1 MRYLLFLL
9 LFFSFPLFAGT
20 PYCSCYQVDVT
31 DPYMRPPEMLEWL
44 GSKTPCPL
52 CFTYDCYGIDATGN
66 LGNTSSLCTSACQ
79 TKNVNYLTI
88 GDGLQSLWSVAA
100 GDCSNPKGADPP
112 PVEPPPGDPPPG
124 DPPPAGDDAP
134 FPCGYPGAQYLNCNV
149 YDAKLERELK
159 ISQEVSTNV
168 LQREIAITTNS
179 VNALQV
185 PINGV
190 TGAINTN
197 VGKTNTLLESTNKLL
212 TDGNKDTKEGL
223 EKIKDAIVHKD
234 IKLTMGSCVE
244 QTKLD
249 ARLPFNGAILSD
261 ALLTGF
267 TCTGDQV
274 YCDQIKLQ
282 AQAYCRDVIS
292 QRLQSLAITG
302 GNVLVKCPAS
312 HPNPIFD
319 DAGTPRCRVV
329 ANTACLLEG
338 QPQPVGKS
346 LPDCFSPI
354 TVTCPTEYTPIIVL
368 TGFSCDTKL
377 NAAKFNVDM
386 DKQQKIIDSLNDPV
400 LKKTIEDNKK
410 TVDPAVSSVKTESEK
425 YSELFKN
432 PQNVSLPAFGVEN
445 KGSSIYDY
453 IGSANVRCI
462 NLYAI
467 TICNPFDF
475 ALDILNRLIRPFIS
489 DYLYLAFEGAGGTCT
504 LNMALVDAQLSKMVK
519 SPVSALADF
528 EKTFCEDYIP
538 VIRALM
544 SFFLTWYAA
553 MYIFREANDFAIIVA
568 SGGSSVDMSAT
579 RLGVQVNHLAGG

>member
-9 LFFSFPLFAGT
+9 MILNFPVNAAD
-20 PYCSCYQVDVT
+20 PYCSCYAVDVT
-31 DPYMRPPEMLEWL
+31 DPYMRPPDLMSWL
-44 GSKTPCPL
+44 AGKTPCPL
-52 CFTYDCYGIDATGN
+52 CFNHDCYGVDSTGN
-66 LGNTSSLCTSACQ
+66 LGSYALCKSSCSAKNIQYILEENTDTAGYGA
-79 TKNVNYLTI
+79 TF
-88 GDGLQSLWSVAA
+88 VAA
-100 GDCSNPKGADPP
+100 GDCTNKKIDPPPPDDPP
-112 PVEPPPGDPPPG
+112 PVN
-124 DPPPAGDDAP
+124 PPPAGDDPPP

-179 VNALQV
+179 VNALYA
-185 PINGV
+185 PIVGISNGV
-190 TGAINTN
+190 NLINTS

-212 TDGNKDTKEGL
+212 TESKEGL
-223 EKIKDAIVHKD
+223 EKIKDAVVHKD

-249 ARLPFNGAILSD
+249 ARLPFNGGVLSD
-261 ALLTGF
+261 TLLTGF

-354 TVTCPTEYTPIIVL
+354 TVTCPAEYTPIIVL

-400 LKKTIEDNKK
+400 LKKIIEDNKK

-425 YSELFKN
+425 YSEPFKN

-579 RLGVQVNHLAGG
+579 RFGVQVNHLAGG

>member
-88 GDGLQSLWSVAA
+88 GDGVQSLWSVAA

-124 DPPPAGDDAP
+124 DPPSAGDDAP

-168 LQREIAITTNS
+168 LQREISITTNS
-179 VNALQV
+179 VNALYA
-185 PINGV
+185 PIVGISNGV
-190 TGAINTN
+190 NLINTS

-212 TDGNKDTKEGL
+212 TESKEGL

-249 ARLPFNGAILSD
+249 ARLPFNGGVLSD
-261 ALLTGF
+261 TLLTGF

-292 QRLQSLAITG
+292 QRLQAMVITG
-302 GNVLVKCPAS
+302 GSVLVKCPS
-312 HPNPIFD
+312 VHPNPVFD
-319 DAGTPRCRVV
+319 DAGTPQCKVPPKTECR
-329 ANTACLLEG
+329 LFG
-338 QPQPVGKS
+338 QPQPVGKT
-346 LPDCFSPI
+346 LIDC
-354 TVTCPTEYTPIIVL
+354 TVPVSITCPAEFTPIIVL
-368 TGFSCDTKL
+368 SGFSCDTKL

-386 DKQQKIIDSLNDPV
+386 DKQQKIIDSLNDPTMKEIV
-400 LKKTIEDNKK
+400 EENKK
-410 TVDPAVSSVKTESEK
+410 TVEPAVKAVKTESEK

-432 PQNVSLPAFGVEN
+432 PQNVSLSAFGVEN

-453 IGSANVRCI
+453 IGSAEVRCI
-462 NLYAI
+462 DLYAI